1 MEKKRLP
8 GMSRAE
14 DTLSY
19 QALAYIGDSYY
30 ELCVRGLFLERYQHD
45 INNLHKKVV
54 SYVRGES
61 QSYAL
66 RIMKESFLKESEID
80 FIRRVRNQ
88 RFAGKTTVER
98 EASGFE
104 ALIGKLYIEKKKDRL
119 DEIVNMVFEVLDEK
133 KQKEKIGKTV

>member
-1 MEKKRLP
+1 
-8 GMSRAE
+8 MSKAE
-14 DTLSY
+14 EDYSY

-30 ELCVRGLFLERYQHD
+30 ELCVRRLFLLEFSNK
-45 INNLHKKVV
+45 INSLHKKVV

-66 RIMKESFLKESEID
+66 RLLKVDFLTEEEMD

-88 RFAGKTTVER
+88 KFAGKTTVER

-104 ALIGKLYIEKKKDRL
+104 ALIGKLYIEKDENRL
-119 DEIVNMVFEVLDEK
+119 KQIIERVFEVLSEK
-133 KQKEKIGKTV
+133 Q